1 MKFNGD
7 RMHSILSEYLQAVK
21 RLEEL
26 AALKEEEFLA
36 DPHKVASAKYH
47 LVICIEA
54 AIDLSNHLIA
64 KKRLRV
70 PEDYADTFRIMGEN
84 GLFPQDFVPKL
95 TAMAGFRNRL
105 VHRYWDVDN
114 KKVFLFC
121 KKIYLTCTSLS
132 TNSRPAFRLYLK
144 TPGRYQRL
152 VKIRK
157 RKGSKT
163 PPNILPLKQISIFS
177 FENNRHKGTEG
188 KVPALA
194 LIFIVNGGN
203 ERSHGQLR
211 KQSAAPRP
219 GNYPVYRGNDV
230 SRVPVAHG
238 REERQGDDPFV

>member
-1 MKFNGD
+1 LKFNGD

-64 KKRLRV
+64 KNRLRV

-95 TAMAGFRNRL
+95 IAMAGFRNRL

-114 KKVFLFC
+114 KKVFSILQENLPDLHQFINELKARLPIVLKDARPLPKASQD
-121 KKIYLTCTSLS
+121 KK
-132 TNSRPAFRLYLK
+132 K
-144 TPGRYQRL
+144 
-152 VKIRK
+152 
-157 RKGSKT
+157 KGK
-163 PPNILPLKQISIFS
+163 
-177 FENNRHKGTEG
+177 
-188 KVPALA
+188 
-194 LIFIVNGGN
+194 
-203 ERSHGQLR
+203 
-211 KQSAAPRP
+211 
-219 GNYPVYRGNDV
+219 
-230 SRVPVAHG
+230 
-238 REERQGDDPFV
+238 